1 MKRAPRSDGK
11 TNAVLVL
18 STAPNAVTARRIARA
33 VLLERLA
40 ACVHIAARGESSYW
54 WKGRI
59 EQTGEFAM
67 TFKTSAERKDALIA
81 AIAAAHP
88 YKVPEILVLPG
99 VEGSA
104 AYLQWVE
111 KETRPRR

>member
-1 MKRAPRSDGK
+1 MKRAGRRAKK
-11 TNAVLVL
+11 TNVRVVL
-18 STAPNAVTARRIARA
+18 STAPNAVAARRIARA

-54 WKGRI
+54 WKGRM

-67 TFKTSAERKDALIA
+67 TFKTSVERKDALIA

-88 YKVPEILVLPG
+88 YKVPEILVLDAS
-99 VEGSA
+99 EGSA
-104 AYLQWVE
+104 AYLQWIE
-111 KETRPRR
+111 EETRPRR